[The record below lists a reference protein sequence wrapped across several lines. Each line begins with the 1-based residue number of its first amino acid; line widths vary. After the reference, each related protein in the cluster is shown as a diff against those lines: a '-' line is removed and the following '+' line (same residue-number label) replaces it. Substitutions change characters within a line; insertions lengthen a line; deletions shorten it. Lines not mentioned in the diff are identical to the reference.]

1 MAIVLH
7 TFDSVCAS
15 PALGRYT
22 GRVAPRGGG
31 REGEAES
38 GKREQVRAGG

>member
-1 MAIVLH
+1 M
-7 TFDSVCAS
+7 FDSVCAS

-31 REGEAES
+31 RREKQRVARGSKS
-38 GKREQVRAGG
+38 GAGG